1 MKFGRSQS
9 SALNFISSFG
19 LTFVTFSTAMVSSR
33 LVLSK
38 IGDERFGAFR
48 SLFELFGYLNLFD
61 AGLSAS
67 LRPMLAQAISQ
78 NQPKR
83 LQRILFLARKSYL
96 IGMLLAILIGL
107 VFTGFI
113 THFIPVSHQSRLDL
127 KIGSLIFSIG
137 LINIWF
143 GPTRTICESLQRSF
157 LLNLLLIVQS
167 LCITFT
173 TMFFC
178 IQFPLWGISAQ
189 ALSVIFWVSFFNVV
203 LKFVV
208 ARLHPD
214 ISNSTTQDSEIAQP
228 NDSQNK
234 LFRNS
239 RDSFILM
246 LAGRASLQSN
256 SIVLGLFAGQSDVT
270 KLYATQ
276 RLFDV
281 VQSQLFAV
289 GSASWA
295 ALAEIYHQNQ
305 LDLFRTRVTQLVRLI
320 LVMAFATVI
329 PVVCFNENFIA
340 LWVGSERYGGQQLS
354 ILLAG
359 NTFALAF
366 TVFSTWCLTGTGHLN
381 SIVRMTICTT
391 ILDVLSTL
399 GFTWAFGLIGPV
411 LGSFF
416 AFYFCAI
423 PWHVRLLRSQFQI
436 TSPDLLKAVSAPFL
450 LAIPYTLLIL
460 VLKKQVPI
468 DGWIYLAIA
477 MVGPVTSYL
486 ITASLFVLNREDR
499 QVLLKRFGIVR

>member
-78 NQPKR
+78 NQPQR

-246 LAGRASLQSN
+246 PVSSPTVLYSAFLLDNQMSQSFMQHKDSLMWFNRNSLPWEARLGLHWQKSTTRTN
-256 SIVLGLFAGQSDVT
+256 SIYSVPES
-270 KLYATQ
+270 
-276 RLFDV
+276 
-281 VQSQLFAV
+281 
-289 GSASWA
+289 
-295 ALAEIYHQNQ
+295 
-305 LDLFRTRVTQLVRLI
+305 
-320 LVMAFATVI
+320 
-329 PVVCFNENFIA
+329 
-340 LWVGSERYGGQQLS
+340 LS
-354 ILLAG
+354 
-359 NTFALAF
+359 
-366 TVFSTWCLTGTGHLN
+366 S
-381 SIVRMTICTT
+381 
-391 ILDVLSTL
+391 
-399 GFTWAFGLIGPV
+399 
-411 LGSFF
+411 
-416 AFYFCAI
+416 
-423 PWHVRLLRSQFQI
+423 
-436 TSPDLLKAVSAPFL
+436 
-450 LAIPYTLLIL
+450 
-460 VLKKQVPI
+460 
-468 DGWIYLAIA
+468 
-477 MVGPVTSYL
+477 
-486 ITASLFVLNREDR
+486 
-499 QVLLKRFGIVR
+499 